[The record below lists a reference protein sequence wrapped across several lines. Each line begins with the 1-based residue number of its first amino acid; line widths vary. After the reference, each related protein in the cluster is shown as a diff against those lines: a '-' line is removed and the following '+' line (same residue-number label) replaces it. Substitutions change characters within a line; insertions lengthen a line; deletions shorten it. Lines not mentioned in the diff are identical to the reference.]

1 MALLRFDRGTLVLD
15 GLSAA
20 EDAACAAQPPY
31 GFLMDPR
38 VGHYRAP
45 AYRYRTAVAS
55 LRERGISL
63 SDRAPA
69 YRRLRLQVAVAPV
82 SPYPHQQEALAAWEA
97 RERRGVVVLPT
108 GSGKTYVAEAAI
120 ARTGR
125 STLVVVPTLDLMTQ
139 WYDRLSTAFAP
150 TEIGLIGGK
159 FYEPRDLTVTTYDS
173 AYMHM
178 DRLGNR
184 WGLLVF
190 DECHHLPG
198 QSYVYAAEFSLAPY
212 RLGLTATLERA
223 DGRHTLL
230 EDLIGPTLYQKQIR
244 ELSGDYLAAY
254 TVRRL
259 KVSLTAQERA
269 AYEEARAQ
277 RNAFLR
283 EAGIVLGTQAG
294 WHAFVRASATSS
306 AGRQAMLAHQAMRR
320 LALGTEA
327 KLRALDGLLRQHATD
342 RLLVF
347 THDTA
352 TAQTISRSF
361 LLPSISHQTDAKERR
376 ALLEGF
382 RAGTYR
388 ALVSAQVLNEGVD
401 LPAANVGIVL
411 AGSASVREHV
421 QRLGRLLRRVQD
433 KEAILYEV
441 ISQNTMEEG
450 ASRRRRQHDAYRQGT
465 AGD

>member
-1 MALLRFDRGTLVLD
+1 MASLRFDRGTLLLD
-15 GLSAA
+15 QLSPA
-20 EDAACAAQPPY
+20 EASAFEREPPY
-31 GFLMDPR
+31 AFLMDPR
-38 VGHYRAP
+38 VGLYRAP
-45 AYRYRTAVAS
+45 AHAYRAAIAALRARGVAVT
-55 LRERGISL
+55 
-63 SDRAPA
+63 DRAPA
-69 YRRLRLQVAVAPV
+69 YRRLQLTVAVAPAE
-82 SPYPHQQEALAAWEA
+82 PYPHQQEALAAWEA
-97 RERRGVVVLPT
+97 RDRRGVVVLPT
-108 GSGKTYVAEAAI
+108 GAGKTHVAEAAI
-120 ARTGR
+120 ARTAR

-139 WYDRLSTAFAP
+139 WYDRLCTAFAP
-150 TEIGLIGGK
+150 VDVGLIGGK
-159 FYEPRDLTVTTYDS
+159 FYEPRELTVTTYDS

-198 QSYVYAAEFSLAPY
+198 PSYVYAAEFSLAPY
-212 RLGLTATLERA
+212 RLGLTATPERA

-230 EDLIGPTLYQKQIR
+230 DDLIGPTLYQRGIR

-259 KVSLTAQERA
+259 MVTLTPQERA
-269 AYEEARAQ
+269 AYEQAREQ

-283 EAGIVLGTQAG
+283 EAGLTLGTQQA
-294 WHAFVRASATSS
+294 WRAFVRASATSQ
-306 AGRQAMLAHQAMRR
+306 AGRRAMLAHQTMRR

-327 KLRALDGLLRQHATD
+327 KLRALDGLLRQHAHD

-352 TAQTISRSF
+352 MAQAISRAF
-361 LLPSISHQTDAKERR
+361 LLPSVTHQTDAKERR

-388 ALVSAQVLNEGVD
+388 ALVAAQVLNEGVD

-421 QRLGRLLRRVQD
+421 QRLGRLLRRVDD
-433 KEAILYEV
+433 KQAILYEV
-441 ISQNTMEEG
+441 ISQGTLEEG
-450 ASRRRRQHDAYRQGT
+450 ASRRRRQHDAYR
-465 AGD
+465 